1 MPQLGRSPYQLL
13 SGCHIDRSTFGGNQ
27 LYDRITHR
35 LPRGQGNATLLGN
48 LSKDL
53 KWCCRRKS
61 LSMFTKDVDPN
72 CQHTIW
78 ASNTLGYY
86 AWNSTC
92 PSFSNSMG
100 IDTAAL
106 LMISCT
112 EKVQADFRLGLTC
125 SHKSR
130 SVHFRVGTVRCCC
143 VDIGFQGSRTVSK
156 TFVGIL
162 EIIGYEPKQH
172 WVN

>member
-1 MPQLGRSPYQLL
+1 
-13 SGCHIDRSTFGGNQ
+13 
-27 LYDRITHR
+27 
-35 LPRGQGNATLLGN
+35 
-48 LSKDL
+48 
-53 KWCCRRKS
+53 
-61 LSMFTKDVDPN
+61 
-72 CQHTIW
+72 
-78 ASNTLGYY
+78 
-86 AWNSTC
+86 
-92 PSFSNSMG
+92 MG

-162 EIIGYEPKQH
+162 EIIIITKGFGCGVFSLVFATQEVSLCMFF
-172 WVN
+172 WVISKLEKKKKHLAKHLAVGKVQRHGPLLGGHHTHRSARTVLISFSVRCRQLDQISPRWYFSEL